1 MELPLSLAVGLAADE
16 RCRAGVLQAACQQ
29 LRRGSRAAV
38 HQNDNLAQRQR
49 IAGRIGLLQTA
60 HIVAVAHAGKLCILD
75 RCHNIGHFERR
86 VDQAAAVAAQVENDR
101 TGVLGRQAVP
111 NLRKRRPVV
120 LRADGADLDVLH
132 TVRHRLVGNVHAV
145 DLTALTGNGD
155 VPSVA
160 AHGQL
165 DRRAFLAAQL
175 RCYIGIFQLGRVLT
189 VDFHDKIANLQT
201 GFLRR

>member
-16 RCRAGVLQAACQQ
+16 RRRAGILQAACQQ

-38 HQNDNLAQRQR
+38 HQNDNLVKRQR

-60 HIVAVAHAGKLCILD
+60 HIIAVAHAGKLCILD

-120 LRADGADLDVLH
+120 LRSDSADLDVLH

-145 DLTALTGNGD
+145 DLTALTGNGN

-165 DRRAFLAAQL
+165 DRCAFLAAQL
-175 RCYIGIFQLGRVLT
+175 RCYIGIFQLGCVLT

>member
-1 MELPLSLAVGLAADE
+1 MELTLSLAVGLAADE
-16 RCRAGVLQAACQQ
+16 RRRAGILQAACQQ

-38 HQNDNLAQRQR
+38 HQNDDLAQRQR
-49 IAGRIGLLQTA
+49 VAGRIGLLQTA
-60 HIVAVAHAGKLCILD
+60 HIIAVAHAGKLYILA
-75 RCHNIGHFERR
+75 RCHNICHFERR

-101 TGVLGRQAVP
+101 TGVFGRQAVP
-111 NLRKRRPVV
+111 DLRKRRPVV

-132 TVRHRLVGNVHAV
+132 TVCHGLIGNVHAV
-145 DLTALTGNGD
+145 DLTALTGNGN

-175 RCYIGIFQLGRVLT
+175 RCYIGIFQLGCVLT